1 MAKKD
6 KNSQQNIHYSRT
18 LTPDNLSKAA
28 NYVGE
33 YFLKGLGTLG
43 RFLNSG
49 FTSPTYGTTGQVSYA
64 RNTQDAK
71 RQREQSE
78 ASEQAMGKA
87 MTWVSPLNYGA
98 AVWNGHGLNAKKGEE
113 EVASWS
119 PAWQAVG
126 RLGELYVGPKAVKGV
141 KSAPKMVVN
150 TVAKAGVK
158 PAKAAVVAREI
169 KQGIK
174 QNTKNGRIEVT
185 EDYFNSPDKWY
196 RVTETPEKFGIQEQ
210 GKNITTRDNSETK
223 GTVDSWRRGII
234 KNYTTEDGSHFK
246 ITSGNGSNEGYFI
259 KTPDKHRFSLSKQ
272 GAAHGNTSQAA
283 KGQIWGG
290 TFAYSGK
297 FPGGVLEGQAPTK
310 IFRGMTEA
318 GKDSRTNFILQDWD
332 NVPQGARVGFH
343 TGEMPMSNLGWF
355 QRTNKGT
362 YTYEPII
369 PEKRITYHPI
379 LQQEPSTSLKFFE
392 RKPSKISEA
401 ERAGVPKGDRNQP
414 FKPKQLTEHV
424 QGDDAV
430 KMFKE
435 YGGESIPEGSING
448 EQLRKYV
455 AEARERYGLT
465 NNKNITDE
473 EIAQALYKHSKEL
486 GGNTS
491 AINTQG
497 EPQLLFRG
505 DTRRYTQLKERM
517 SPEEL
522 ATKSGTMDNSLG
534 NLFLG
539 ELPGTAGKRT
549 RGLERYL
556 VTGNEF
562 LEKRLEGS
570 GTGSRAVMPDGTF
583 ATEWGSTISKF
594 PEGSYHLVTYNTK
607 HGPNTYYKLPSSYSE
622 SGVNDIN
629 AFVVRTPQMRDA
641 SKEISVLND
650 DFMVKGG
657 PKVEYHGPIRR
668 EVLDKDGFPLIVD
681 ENGNIVADGLAGSS
695 DRQAMAQHYRYVLND
710 AKAKKQGLLKSKG
723 ETDGE
728 PGNYLRDE
736 HDDYSYFALPNFNIQ
751 GAKHLL
757 PYDLRIKRNWKD
769 KNIYRTL
776 VPIAGSYTLYNL
788 LNNQSNNQQLEY
800 RKQGGKMNV
809 LEFLKKGS
817 GIHIKK
823 KNRGKFTSYCG
834 GKVTDECIRKAKASG
849 NPTLVKRA
857 TFAANARKWKHKK
870 GGKAFVEGVNVLDSN
885 PKMSKAASRK
895 VKKAEDG
902 TKLNAFQK
910 IGNFLNNDTGKA
922 IGSTLMNGL
931 SAGFQAKQMND
942 AINEYE
948 LASKSKLKKL
958 MGISSKDYY
967 NQALQTMN
975 PNENLSSVVL
985 QKRAYD
991 IGQQEAQKMYN
1002 EAKDRLDQQM
1012 VGIKQYAN
1020 EQTQNNF
1027 SNVFNGLGGIVSSF
1041 YNNKKPVDNGA
1052 PSTTVNVNGQI
1063 VNRENLGA
1071 YSQFMT

>member
-1 MAKKD
+1 MQTAAGKPLRIKF
-6 KNSQQNIHYSRT
+6 
-18 LTPDNLSKAA
+18 TPEQIAQFESYATR
-28 NYVGE
+28 VP
-33 YFLKGLGTLG
+33 GTN
-43 RFLNSG
+43 NSG
-49 FTSPTYGTTGQVSYA
+49 RDRYREEGVQAQQHQEQET
-64 RNTQDAK
+64 K
-71 RQREQSE
+71 R
-78 ASEQAMGKA
+78 K
-87 MTWVSPLNYGA
+87 
-98 AVWNGHGLNAKKGEE
+98 EE
-113 EVASWS
+113 EIKSRMEMR
-119 PAWQAVG
+119 PTLK
-126 RLGELYVGPKAVKGV
+126 RKA
-141 KSAPKMVVN
+141 
-150 TVAKAGVK
+150 
-158 PAKAAVVAREI
+158 
-169 KQGIK
+169 
-174 QNTKNGRIEVT
+174 
-185 EDYFNSPDKWY
+185 
-196 RVTETPEKFGIQEQ
+196 EKFGDKDEYEQ
-210 GKNITTRDNSETK
+210 KPQVVGMSGADPLLSFYVGGVGLNGIGALAKTGLWNIAKYAPTTQLGNWGRQYFVSNTFKNSFN
-223 GTVDSWRRGII
+223 GTVP
-234 KNYTTEDGSHFK
+234 T
-246 ITSGNGSNEGYFI
+246 
-259 KTPDKHRFSLSKQ
+259 L
-272 GAAHGNTSQAA
+272 TSQATSLLY
-283 KGQIWGG
+283 Q
-290 TFAYSGK
+290 
-297 FPGGVLEGQAPTK
+297 PTK
-310 IFRGMTEA
+310 
-318 GKDSRTNFILQDWD
+318 Q
-332 NVPQGARVGFH
+332 
-343 TGEMPMSNLGWF
+343 
-355 QRTNKGT
+355 NKSGL
-362 YTYEPII
+362 I
-369 PEKRITYHPI
+369 
-379 LQQEPSTSLKFFE
+379 SLKFFE

-401 ERAGVPKGDRNQP
+401 ERAGIPKGERNQP
-414 FKPKQLTEHV
+414 FKSKQLAEHV
-424 QGDDAV
+424 QGNEAV

-435 YGGESIPEGSING
+435 YGGEPIPEGSING

-455 AEARERYGLT
+455 TEARERYGLRD
-465 NNKNITDE
+465 NENITDE

-486 GGNTS
+486 GGNTA
-491 AINTQG
+491 AINSQG

-681 ENGNIVADGLAGSS
+681 ENDNIVADGLAGSS

-757 PYDLRIKRNWKD
+757 PYDLRIPRNWKD
-769 KNIYRTL
+769 KNIYRGLIPLTT
-776 VPIAGSYTLYNL
+776 GYTLYNL
-788 LNNQSNNQQLEY
+788 FNQPQQQLQY
-800 RKQGGKMNV
+800 QKQGGKMSII
-809 LEFLKKGS
+809 EFLKKGS

-857 TFAANARKWKHKK
+857 TFAQNSRRWAKHKN
-870 GGKAFVEGVNVLDSN
+870 GGQIIQQF
-885 PKMSKAASRK
+885 
-895 VKKAEDG
+895 
-902 TKLNAFQK
+902 K
-910 IGNFLNNDTGKA
+910 IRRLLNN
-922 IGSTLMNGL
+922 L
-931 SAGFQAKQMND
+931 
-942 AINEYE
+942 
-948 LASKSKLKKL
+948 
-958 MGISSKDYY
+958 
-967 NQALQTMN
+967 
-975 PNENLSSVVL
+975 
-985 QKRAYD
+985 
-991 IGQQEAQKMYN
+991 
-1002 EAKDRLDQQM
+1002 
-1012 VGIKQYAN
+1012 IK
-1020 EQTQNNF
+1020 
-1027 SNVFNGLGGIVSSF
+1027 
-1041 YNNKKPVDNGA
+1041 
-1052 PSTTVNVNGQI
+1052 
-1063 VNRENLGA
+1063 
-1071 YSQFMT
+1071 